1 MDCRIISPDC
11 TGSRVV
17 RLLIKQYQNKL
28 NAVHIVVDVA
38 ISLASSAFSYFIMY
52 YAFRTDVFEL
62 DSRNVRMMIMLPV
75 MIAALQVLC
84 NRACD
89 LYRSYRS
96 TAFVKEAV
104 NILKSGLAV
113 FVILIFAA
121 IAFSRLYQFQVA
133 LMFYFFIEGFLS
145 AVYRFFLRRFLRYMR
160 KKGYNKKYI
169 VLLGINNCTDNF
181 IGKINSSPDLGYE
194 ISGYFDNAPH
204 SQLALPYLGN
214 FKKVSRYL
222 SGSLPDEALIMLS
235 DRSQPYMDHLIAI
248 CERWGVKFSIIPNMF
263 SSFSSRIYISS
274 FDGIPVM
281 SMRRVPLDRTLNKF
295 IKRTLDIVVS
305 LLMLIIL
312 SPLMLVTALIIKVT
326 SPGKVIFRQE
336 RVGLGQRPFTM
347 YKFRSMRVETE
358 SDISGTEKNDPR
370 CTGFGKFIRKFSIDE
385 LPQLFNVLKG
395 DMSLVGPRP
404 EIPYYVKEYRKYIP
418 LYMVKHYVKP
428 GITGWAQVNDLR
440 GNDTSIEERIKYD
453 IYYIEHWSVLFDIK
467 ILFRTLTN
475 GIFSKNAR

>member
-1 MDCRIISPDC
+1 M
-11 TGSRVV
+11 
-17 RLLIKQYQNKL
+17 IKQYQNKL
-28 NAVHIVVDVA
+28 NVVHIVMDII
-38 ISLASSAFSYFIMY
+38 ISVASSTLSYVIMFFAFSS
-52 YAFRTDVFEL
+52 DVFAL
-62 DSRNVRMMIMLPV
+62 DRGNIRLMVIVPLL
-75 MIAALQVLC
+75 IASLQVLC
-84 NRACD
+84 NRSCD

-96 TAFVKEAV
+96 TAFIKEAV
-104 NILKSGLAV
+104 NILKSGLIV

-133 LMFYFFIEGFLS
+133 LMFYFFIECLLS
-145 AVYRFFLRRFLRYMR
+145 AAYRFFLRKFLRYMR

-169 VLLGINNCTDNF
+169 VLLGINNCTENF
-181 IGKINSSPDLGYE
+181 IKKINSSPDLGYE

-204 SQLALPYLGN
+204 SQLGLTYLGS
-214 FKKVSRYL
+214 FKKVSKYF

-235 DRSQPYMDHLIAI
+235 GRSQPYMEHLISI

-295 IKRTLDIVVS
+295 IKRTLDIAVS
-305 LLMLIIL
+305 LLMLIVL
-312 SPLMLVTALIIKVT
+312 SPLMLATAIIIKLT
-326 SPGKVIFRQE
+326 SPGAVIFRQE
-336 RVGLGQRPFTM
+336 RVGLGQKPFTM

-358 SDISGTEKNDPR
+358 SDLSGTEKNDPR

-404 EIPYYVKEYRKYIP
+404 EIPFYVKQYRKSVP

-428 GITGWAQVNDLR
+428 GISGWAQVNDLR

-453 IYYIEHWSVLFDIK
+453 IYYIEHWSVAFDIK
-467 ILFRTLTN
+467 ILFRTLTK

>member
-1 MDCRIISPDC
+1 M
-11 TGSRVV
+11 
-17 RLLIKQYQNKL
+17 LKQYQNKL
-28 NAVHIVVDVA
+28 NAVHIVVDIA
-38 ISLASSAFSYFIMY
+38 ISLASSALSYIIMY
-52 YAFRTDVFEL
+52 FAFSSDVFVL
-62 DSRNVRMMIMLPV
+62 DRSNIRIMVLVPLI
-75 MIAALQVLC
+75 IAALQVLC

-96 TAFVKEAV
+96 TAFIKEAV
-104 NILKSGLAV
+104 NILKSGLIA
-113 FVILIFAA
+113 FVILIFGA
-121 IAFSRLYQFQVA
+121 IVFSRLYQFQVA
-133 LMFYFFIEGFLS
+133 LMFYFFIYSFLS
-145 AVYRFFLRRFLRYMR
+145 VLYRFSLRRFLRYMR

-169 VLLGINNCTDNF
+169 VLLGINNCTENF
-181 IGKINSSPDLGYE
+181 IKKIRSSPDLGYE

-204 SQLALPYLGN
+204 SQLALTYLGN
-214 FKKVSRYL
+214 FKKVSRYF

-235 DRSQPYMDHLIAI
+235 GRSQPYMEHLISI

-295 IKRTLDIVVS
+295 IKRALDITVS
-305 LLMLIIL
+305 LLMLVLL
-312 SPLMLVTALIIKVT
+312 SPLMLMTALIIKLT
-326 SPGKVIFRQE
+326 SPGAVIFRQE

-358 SDISGTEKNDPR
+358 SDLSGTEKNDPR

-404 EIPYYVKEYRKYIP
+404 EIPYYVKQYRKSVP

-428 GITGWAQVNDLR
+428 GISGWAQVNDLR

-453 IYYIEHWSVLFDIK
+453 IYYIEHWSVAFDIK
-467 ILFRTLTN
+467 ILFRTLTK

>member
-1 MDCRIISPDC
+1 M
-11 TGSRVV
+11 
-17 RLLIKQYQNKL
+17 IKQYQNKL
-28 NAVHIVVDVA
+28 NIVHIIVDII
-38 ISLASSAFSYFIMY
+38 ISLASSVLSYTIMY
-52 YAFRTDVFEL
+52 YAFSSDVFAL
-62 DSRNVRMMIMLPV
+62 DRKNIRLMVLVPLI
-75 MIAALQVLC
+75 IAAIQVLC
-84 NRACD
+84 NRSCD

-96 TAFVKEAV
+96 TAFIKEAV
-104 NILKSGLAV
+104 NILKSGLLV
-113 FVILIFAA
+113 FLILIFAA

-133 LMFYFFIEGFLS
+133 LMFYFFIESLLS
-145 AVYRFFLRRFLRYMR
+145 AMYRFMLRRFLRYMR

-169 VLLGINNCTDNF
+169 VLLGINDCTENF
-181 IGKINSSPDLGYE
+181 IKKINSSPDLGYE

-204 SQLALPYLGN
+204 SQLALTYLGS
-214 FKKVSRYL
+214 FKKVSKYF

-235 DRSQPYMDHLIAI
+235 ARSQPYIDHLIAI

-305 LLMLIIL
+305 LLMLIVL
-312 SPLMLVTALIIKVT
+312 SPLMLVTALIIKLT
-326 SPGKVIFRQE
+326 SPGAVIFRQE
-336 RVGLGQRPFTM
+336 RVGLGQKPFTM

-358 SDISGTEKNDPR
+358 SDLSGTEKNDPR

-404 EIPYYVKEYRKYIP
+404 EIPFYVRQYRKSVP

-428 GITGWAQVNDLR
+428 GISGWAQVNDLR

-453 IYYIEHWSVLFDIK
+453 IYYIEHWSVMFDIK
-467 ILFRTLTN
+467 ILFRTLTK

>member
-1 MDCRIISPDC
+1 M
-11 TGSRVV
+11 
-17 RLLIKQYQNKL
+17 LKQYQNKL
-28 NAVHIVVDVA
+28 NAVHIVVDIA
-38 ISLASSAFSYFIMY
+38 ISLASSALSYIIMY
-52 YAFRTDVFEL
+52 FAFSSDVFVL
-62 DSRNVRMMIMLPV
+62 DRSNIRIMVLVPLI
-75 MIAALQVLC
+75 IAALQVLC

-96 TAFVKEAV
+96 TAFIKEAV
-104 NILKSGLAV
+104 NILKSGLIV
-113 FVILIFAA
+113 FVILIFGA
-121 IAFSRLYQFQVA
+121 IVFSRLYQFQVA
-133 LMFYFFIEGFLS
+133 LMFYFFIYSFLS
-145 AVYRFFLRRFLRYMR
+145 VLYRFSLRRFLRYMR

-169 VLLGINNCTDNF
+169 VLLGINNCTENF
-181 IGKINSSPDLGYE
+181 IKKIRSSPDLGYE

-204 SQLALPYLGN
+204 SQLALTYLGN
-214 FKKVSRYL
+214 FKKVSRYF

-235 DRSQPYMDHLIAI
+235 GRSQPYMEHLISI

-295 IKRTLDIVVS
+295 IKRALDITVS
-305 LLMLIIL
+305 LLMLVLL
-312 SPLMLVTALIIKVT
+312 SPLMLMTALIIKLT
-326 SPGKVIFRQE
+326 SPGAVIFRQE

-358 SDISGTEKNDPR
+358 SDLSGTEKNDPR

-404 EIPYYVKEYRKYIP
+404 EIPYYVKQYRKSVP

-428 GITGWAQVNDLR
+428 GISGWAQVNDLR

-453 IYYIEHWSVLFDIK
+453 IYYIEHWSVAFDIK
-467 ILFRTLTN
+467 ILFRTLTK

>member
-1 MDCRIISPDC
+1 M
-11 TGSRVV
+11 
-17 RLLIKQYQNKL
+17 LKQYQNKL
-28 NAVHIVVDVA
+28 NAVHIVVDIA
-38 ISLASSAFSYFIMY
+38 ISLASSALSYIIMY
-52 YAFRTDVFEL
+52 FVFLSDVFVL
-62 DSRNVRMMIMLPV
+62 DRSNIRIMVLVPLI
-75 MIAALQVLC
+75 IAALQVLC

-96 TAFVKEAV
+96 TAFIKEAV
-104 NILKSGLAV
+104 NILKSGLIV
-113 FVILIFAA
+113 FVILIFGA
-121 IAFSRLYQFQVA
+121 IVFSRLYQFQVA
-133 LMFYFFIEGFLS
+133 LMFYFFIYSFLS
-145 AVYRFFLRRFLRYMR
+145 VLYRFSLRRFLRYMR

-169 VLLGINNCTDNF
+169 VLLGINNCTENF
-181 IGKINSSPDLGYE
+181 IKKIRSSPDLGYE

-204 SQLALPYLGN
+204 SQLALTYLGN
-214 FKKVSRYL
+214 FKKVSRYF

-235 DRSQPYMDHLIAI
+235 GRSQPYMEHLISI

-295 IKRTLDIVVS
+295 IKRALDITVS
-305 LLMLIIL
+305 LLMLVLL
-312 SPLMLVTALIIKVT
+312 SPLMLMTALIIKLT
-326 SPGKVIFRQE
+326 SPGAVIFRQE

-358 SDISGTEKNDPR
+358 SDLSGTEKNDPR

-404 EIPYYVKEYRKYIP
+404 EIPYYVKQYRKSVP

-428 GITGWAQVNDLR
+428 GISGWAQVNDLR

-453 IYYIEHWSVLFDIK
+453 IYYIEHWSVAFDIK
-467 ILFRTLTN
+467 ILFRTLTK